1 MNGVKVKQIVSRRN
15 FLQGIGALATASL
28 VPAKALT
35 FAAPLFDLPASALFD
50 KAAATAN
57 IRFAYAAITWKGNDV
72 QAIQDISEVG
82 YRGIQLRFNAV
93 RDYGARPQ
101 ALRDLL
107 DQHHLELVALSS
119 GDVSGATDRRAD
131 EIARHTRNAE
141 FVRDIGGHYLQLIDS
156 AMPKGRKPLAEDY
169 RQLGQVM
176 TEIGKRTADLGIG
189 VGYHNHMGGLGE
201 APDDVER
208 ILNEADPRYVKLLL
222 DIAHYAQGGGDPARA
237 IRQYRDRLLFF
248 HIKDVEAVTPKTAG
262 DAAQAYRFVELG
274 RGRVNL
280 PGVFAAIKE
289 IKFRGWAVVELDDVP
304 DPLRTPKASA
314 IISKR
319 YLEEKLKM
327 KV

>member
-1 MNGVKVKQIVSRRN
+1 MNGVDVKQLVSRRN
-15 FLQGIGALATASL
+15 FLQGIGALAAASF
-28 VPAKALT
+28 VPANAIT
-35 FAAPLFDLPASALFD
+35 FAAPPFDLPASAPFN
-50 KAAATAN
+50 KAAVTAN
-57 IRFAYAAITWKGNDV
+57 VRFAYAAITWKGHDA

-93 RDYGARPQ
+93 QDYGARPQ

-107 DQHHLELVALSS
+107 NQHHLEMVALSS
-119 GDVSGATDRRAD
+119 GNVSGATTARAD
-131 EIARHTRNAE
+131 EIARHARNAE
-141 FVRDIGGHYLQLIDS
+141 FVRDVGGHYLQLVDS
-156 AMPKGRKPLAEDY
+156 AMPKGRKPVAQDY
-169 RQLGQVM
+169 QQLGQVM
-176 TEIGKRTADLGIG
+176 TEIGKRAADLGIG

-222 DIAHYAQGGGDPARA
+222 DIAHYAQGGGDPAHA
-237 IRQYRDRLLFF
+237 IRQYRDRLLFL
-248 HIKDVEAVTPKTAG
+248 HIKDVETVAPKTAG

-289 IKFRGWAVVELDDVP
+289 IGFSGWAVVELDDVP
-304 DPLRTPKASA
+304 DPSRTPKASA